1 MKARIDDEITFRKL
15 EVLLAFMQTGNLA
28 RVAEVLDTT
37 PVSVHRALHSLEAGL
52 RCQLFRNEGRTLV
65 PTRAAYVL
73 AETAE
78 DVVEQ
83 MVQGIAKTRQ
93 EAGFSAAQIRIGSLY
108 SLTARVVPQILMD
121 LKIRRPSLKVELVLG
136 SNEDLR
142 EKLVSGHIDAS
153 LMGEEPADGQI
164 ENQLLIEDEVYFA
177 VPRSADFQDHEL
189 IDLRNF
195 SEADYVSLSGGFV
208 TYDGF
213 RDAFKIAGFEPR
225 VLTKVGD
232 IFSLMSLVAGGVGY
246 TLLPGRVKDVFAD
259 RVRLLRLQSSY
270 RMKQRISLMFLRSRE
285 RDPNILA
292 LGATCRTIGAQLRE
306 EDTAPMGSNVHPIC
320 RLDTAQD

>member
-1 MKARIDDEITFRKL
+1 MKSRIDDEITFRKL

-28 RVAEVLDTT
+28 RVAEMLDTT

-52 RCQLFRNEGRTLV
+52 RCQLFRNEGRTLA

-73 AETAE
+73 AEAAG

-136 SNEDLR
+136 SNEDLH
-142 EKLVSGHIDAS
+142 EKLMSGHIDAS

-164 ENQLLIEDEVYFA
+164 QNQLLLEDEVYFA
-177 VPRSADFQDHEL
+177 VPQAAEFKDDEL
-189 IDLRNF
+189 IDLRDF

-246 TLLPGRVKDVFAD
+246 TLLPGRVKHVFAD
-259 RVRLLRLQSSY
+259 RVRLLRLQPQY
-270 RMKQRISLMFLRSRE
+270 RMKQLISLMFLRSRE

-292 LGATCRTIGAQLRE
+292 LGATCRTIGTQLRE
-306 EDTAPMGSNVHPIC
+306 AEAAESAETASSIV
-320 RLDTAQD
+320 RLDSAQD